1 MYEPRNLNG
10 IVFLFSGNAFAPNS
24 LSKFITLAIGRLD
37 RDLSPIKFIVIGYV
51 ESSPIINL
59 AVVPLF
65 PQLMVPLYSLSPPT
79 TKP

>member
-1 MYEPRNLNG
+1 M
-10 IVFLFSGNAFAPNS
+10 VFLFSGSAFAPNS
-24 LSKFITLAIGRLD
+24 LSKLITLPIGLLD
-37 RDLSPIKFIVIGYV
+37 KDLSPVKFIVIGYV
-51 ESSPIINL
+51 ESNPISNL